1 VECDYN
7 LYMANLDNYNT
18 NYRYP
23 ELVYIIVERNININ
37 NINSQSLA
45 MNLDMYINEMINDR
59 IGAE

>member
-1 VECDYN
+1 
-7 LYMANLDNYNT
+7 MANLDNYNT

>member
-1 VECDYN
+1 MECDYN